1 MNRLMQMFR
10 NRRKLLRI
18 APVVAALTAFLFL
31 VVNVPLAGA
40 DANGKGSPKNYKNA
54 HDYYKIRDPKVDPK
68 LTSGQRARVQRDS
81 VFKKRQE
88 NKKYIQDIMAGKQPA
103 PSGGGDK

>member
-1 MNRLMQMFR
+1 MNRLKQMFR
-10 NRRKLLRI
+10 NRRKLLQF
-18 APVVAALTAFLFL
+18 APVVAALTAFFFL
-31 VVNVPLAGA
+31 GVNVPFAGA
-40 DANGKGSPKNYKNA
+40 DANGKDNPQNYKNA

-68 LTSGQRARVQRDS
+68 LTSNERARIQRDT

-88 NKKYIQDIMAGKQPA
+88 IKKSIQDIMSGKQPA